1 MHVDRVGT
9 GNRGELA
16 AEVRVVRA
24 GELRGLGI
32 EGGRRRV
39 AAVGQALHDVRR
51 LADIGH
57 AEHDQVLRA
66 VRDKLFHEG
75 DLIGDGIVHVVGLL
89 LRGAHRAG
97 HERIAHPARGVCQGI
112 GCLAGSYDRRISA
125 FDAATVGSEN
135 T

>member
-16 AEVRVVRA
+16 AEIRVVRA

-32 EGGRRRV
+32 ERGRRRV
-39 AAVGQALHDVRR
+39 ADVGQPLHDVRR

-57 AEHDQVLRA
+57 AEHQQVLGA

-75 DLIGDGIVHVVGLL
+75 DLIGDGIVHVGGLL
-89 LRGAHRAG
+89 LRGQAG
-97 HERIAHPARGVCQGI
+97 
-112 GCLAGSYDRRISA
+112 AGQDVEHI
-125 FDAATVGSEN
+125 V
-135 T
+135 